1 MQPSQSTAR
10 MATRL
15 SWFTLISIG
24 LFVAAGAIVL
34 WYPGYIAQAVP
45 ARFEGVEWADLASWQ
60 KALMHLFGSVAPLL
74 LLYGLWQVRA
84 FFELYRSGDLF
95 PSGAGLHIKRFGQ
108 ALVGVAVAQI
118 VAGAAISAVLTVHLP
133 DGQGVVAVNLSSTNL
148 ATLVI
153 AALIMM
159 MGRLLDEAS
168 TIAEENRSI
177 V

>member
-1 MQPSQSTAR
+1 MQPSQSIAR

-24 LFVAAGAIVL
+24 LFVTAGIVIFL
-34 WYPGYIAQAVP
+34 YPGYIEEAVP
-45 ARFEGVEWADLASWQ
+45 AQLEGVEWADLAVWQ
-60 KALMHLFGSVAPLL
+60 KALMHLFGSIAPLL

-84 FFELYRSGDLF
+84 FFELYRTGDLF
-95 PSGAGLHIKRFGQ
+95 PSGAGFHIKRFGQ
-108 ALVGVAVAQI
+108 ALVGVAIAQI
-118 VAGAAISAVLTVHLP
+118 VAVAAISAALTAHLP
-133 DGQGVVAVNLSSTNL
+133 DGQGMLAIGFSSTNL

>member
-1 MQPSQSTAR
+1 MQPSESIAR

-15 SWFTLISIG
+15 SWLTLVSMG

-34 WYPGYIAQAVP
+34 LYPGYIAQAVT
-45 ARFEGVEWADLASWQ
+45 AQLDGVEWADLAVWQ
-60 KALMHLFGSVAPLL
+60 KFLMHLLGSIAPLL

-84 FFELYRSGDLF
+84 FFELYRTGDLF
-95 PSGAGLHIKRFGQ
+95 PAGAGLHVKRFGQ
-108 ALVGVAVAQI
+108 ALVGVAIAQI
-118 VAGAAISAVLTVHLP
+118 VAGAAISAVLTAHLP
-133 DGQGVVAVNLSSTNL
+133 GGERMVAVNLSSTNL

-159 MGRLLDEAS
+159 IGRLLDEAF
-168 TIAEENRSI
+168 TVAEENRSI

>member
-1 MQPSQSTAR
+1 MQASQSIAR

-24 LFVAAGAIVL
+24 LFVTAGAIVL
-34 WYPGYIAQAVP
+34 WYPGYMAQALP
-45 ARFEGVEWADLASWQ
+45 AQLNGVEWAALAGWQ
-60 KALMHLFGSVAPLL
+60 KALTHIFGSVAPLL

-95 PSGAGLHIKRFGQ
+95 PSGAGFYIKRFGQ
-108 ALVGVAVAQI
+108 ALVGIAIAQI
-118 VAGAAISAVLTVHLP
+118 VAGAAISAVLTAHLP
-133 DGQGVVAVNLSSTNL
+133 DGQGMVAVNLSSTNL